1 MNRRELTRKKAQ
13 GKNSI
18 EEHKSKLLEGN
29 DENKAVLTENRGKNY
44 KVFVEANV
52 YEERDVGGYGGFMFY

>member
-1 MNRRELTRKKAQ
+1 MNRRELARKKTQ

-18 EEHKSKLLEGN
+18 EEHKLKLLEGN
-29 DENKAVLTENRGKNY
+29 DENKAILTENRGKNY

-52 YEERDVGGYGGFMFY
+52 YEETDVGGYGGFMFD